1 MNVRLAAQALS
12 ESVFQA
18 SQSFGPP
25 AAIGTAIYCR
35 MFDKFFDCMNV
46 RNSVEA
52 VTRAKPFLKPYKMVM
67 NVLIG

>member
-1 MNVRLAAQALS
+1 MNARLAAQTLS

-18 SQSFGPP
+18 LQSFGPP
-25 AAIGTAIYCR
+25 EAIGTSIYCR

-52 VTRAKPFLKPYKMVM
+52 VTKAKPF
-67 NVLIG
+67 